1 MPRATPVP
9 DNEETSTAP
18 KRVRRAPRKKAL
30 AAEDVVPVTDEMVV
44 TAPAATPV
52 PVRRKAPTRRVAAPA
67 ADVGR
72 VSESYVATASASPR
86 PRRGGRL
93 QMAVVLGVLV
103 IGVGASVAIGLSDSG
118 KIDVAA
124 RIQEQ
129 SQLVANQN
137 GGGEGGTTQTIP
149 VQNTPVNVPNGG
161 LIPAGAATPAPPPPP
176 EPATTTAST
185 TDDTTGTST
194 ETVVEETSADTIPE
208 EAGALA
214 PETTAE
220 PELAQ

>member
-18 KRVRRAPRKKAL
+18 KRARRAPRKKAL
-30 AAEDVVPVTDEMVV
+30 VTEEVPTVSDEAVSS
-44 TAPAATPV
+44 PA
-52 PVRRKAPTRRVAAPA
+52 PVRRKAPTRRVVAPA
-67 ADVGR
+67 AAVER
-72 VSESYVATASASPR
+72 VSELSNAATVSAGPR

-93 QMAVVLGVLV
+93 QIAVVLGVLV
-103 IGVGASVAIGLSDSG
+103 IGIGASAAIGLSDTG

-124 RIQEQ
+124 RIQAQ

-137 GGGEGGTTQTIP
+137 GGEGGTTQTIP

-185 TDDTTGTST
+185 TNETVGTST
-194 ETVVEETSADTIPE
+194 ETVAEEVVADTTAE
-208 EAGALA
+208 EVGDSA

-220 PELAQ
+220 PVLAQ